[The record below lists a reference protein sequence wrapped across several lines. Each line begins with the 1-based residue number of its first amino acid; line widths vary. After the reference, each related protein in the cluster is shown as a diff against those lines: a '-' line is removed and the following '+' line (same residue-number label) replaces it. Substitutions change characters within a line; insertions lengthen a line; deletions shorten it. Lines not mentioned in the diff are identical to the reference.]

1 MTSKQTLKENEYLE
15 VLTPIIKAAGQK
27 ALKKWLTFDRTNIEL
42 KSRTQI
48 VTAIDKETEK
58 MIIKSLRAHFPEHSF
73 LGEESGKSRGKKT
86 THGKSI
92 KNFLWIIDPIDGT
105 TNFTIHNPLWSISV
119 GLACEGKIICGLVY
133 VPVLDEIYTA
143 IYGQGAYL
151 NGRRLRLN
159 ITPIKPGSGF
169 TKFIHTF
176 CHGERARD
184 RKIAL
189 NYYRQQKA
197 AALDCRQ
204 LGSAAIELAYVAAG
218 RVDSLVIPGAKS
230 WDVAAGALIAR
241 EAGASV
247 QDFTGQEWNLKSG
260 DIIAAKPQI
269 IKSVSDRI
277 KRACR

>member
-1 MTSKQTLKENEYLE
+1 MRQAKILQENKYLKILA
-15 VLTPIIKAAGQK
+15 PIVKIAGQK
-27 ALKKWLTFDRTNIEL
+27 ALKKWLTFNRADIEL

-48 VTAIDKETEK
+48 VTSIDKETEK
-58 MIIKSLRAHFPEHSF
+58 IIIKNLRAHFPEHAF
-73 LGEESGKSRGKKT
+73 LGEESGTSQNKKNT
-86 THGKSI
+86 
-92 KNFLWIIDPIDGT
+92 KNKESEKYLWIIDPIDGT

-119 GLACEGKIICGLVY
+119 GLAYSGKIICGLIY
-133 VPVLDEIYTA
+133 VPVLDELYA
-143 IYGQGAYL
+143 AVFNKGAYL

-159 ITPIKPGSGF
+159 NSSTEKELSLN
-169 TKFIHTF
+169 KYIHTF
-176 CHGERARD
+176 CHGERPRD

-230 WDVAAGALIAR
+230 WDIAAGALIAR
-241 EAGASV
+241 EAGAIV
-247 QDFTGQEWNLKSG
+247 QDFTGKEWNLKSG

-269 IKSVSDRI
+269 IKNVQARI
-277 KRACR
+277 RRACR